1 MHIEFAYALALIC
14 LIVITLAVM
23 HIAWGVL

>member
-1 MHIEFAYALALIC
+1 MRIEFAYALALIC
-14 LIVITLAVM
+14 LIVITLALI